1 MTVLTNEHQLVAM
14 GKPTLPRVNLLPPE
28 IAQKRAFRRV
38 QLGMGAAVLASVAVV
53 GGLYVSAAHGVT
65 TAQSDL
71 DAARTQQTALQHQL
85 SSYAGVTAIY
95 NAADAAQA
103 QLTVAMGD
111 EVRYSQLLNDLSLAI
126 PGNVWLNNLSF
137 TQGGPALTAAAPGAV
152 TTTGVAPIGT
162 ATFQG
167 VAFSHDDVATWLEAL
182 GRLKTYANPY
192 FSSST
197 EALIGARPVV
207 NFSSTVDVTPTAQS
221 HRYNKAGG

>member
-1 MTVLTNEHQLVAM
+1 MTVLTSEHQLV
-14 GKPTLPRVNLLPPE
+14 GTGQPTLPRVNLLPPE

-38 QLGMGAAVLASVAVV
+38 QMCMGGAVLGSVAVV
-53 GGLYVSAAHGVT
+53 GLLYLSAAHGVT
-65 TAQSDL
+65 SAQSDL
-71 DAARTQQTALQHQL
+71 DAARTQQATLQQQV

-126 PGNVWLNNLSF
+126 PGNVWLNNVSF
-137 TQGGPALTAAAPGAV
+137 TQGGPPGALPA
-152 TTTGVAPIGT
+152 TPSATGVAPIGT

-167 VAFSHDDVATWLEAL
+167 VAFSHDDVASWLEAM

-197 EALIGARPVV
+197 EALIGSRPVV
-207 NFSSTVDVTPTAQS
+207 NFSSTVDVTPAAQS